1 MKIHNFIKKLAVLF
15 AIGIFL
21 SQMENS
27 MEQFLRP
34 PIVQQVLIVKL
45 DEIQKP
51 LIYVC
56 QDGQFNYSTARS
68 NGYRSLTQFLIG
80 MIQYQD
86 NLSWNGKNENKT
98 FEEQKEEIYEY
109 NYTSLVAQT
118 GKSVNEKADAES
130 EVILI
135 VPFGIRT
142 KLKQTISL
150 HL

>member
-1 MKIHNFIKKLAVLF
+1 
-15 AIGIFL
+15 
-21 SQMENS
+21 
-27 MEQFLRP
+27 
-34 PIVQQVLIVKL
+34 
-45 DEIQKP
+45 
-51 LIYVC
+51 
-56 QDGQFNYSTARS
+56 
-68 NGYRSLTQFLIG
+68 

-109 NYTSLVAQT
+109 NFTSLVAQT